1 MSTTPLTWP
10 TSTSWQ
16 GPLLPGQYILL
27 PNGGTLTN
35 QFGISWM
42 ASNVCFSAT
51 NCAIP
56 LGGTNTMR
64 MRILTVNGGTG
75 DGNLNNNQVECTV
88 TRLATAVNNGDV
100 INPDIDYVEVRQFSR
115 LYEKPLRYN
124 SIDEAILE
132 KGLNI
137 IHIHYSDG
145 TVEIRKISVN

>member
-1 MSTTPLTWP
+1 MYTER
-10 TSTSWQ
+10 
-16 GPLLPGQYILL
+16 GYVIR
-27 PNGGTLTN
+27 GTITDKHTVLDGTHRHIVGCIN
-35 QFGISWM
+35 TK
-42 ASNVCFSAT
+42 VLHH
-51 NCAIP
+51 

-88 TRLATAVNNGDV
+88 TRLATAVNNDGV
-100 INPDIDYVEVRQFSR
+100 ITDTPEVKFVEVRQFSQ
-115 LYEKPLRYN
+115 LYEKPIRYN
-124 SIDEAILE
+124 NIDEAILE